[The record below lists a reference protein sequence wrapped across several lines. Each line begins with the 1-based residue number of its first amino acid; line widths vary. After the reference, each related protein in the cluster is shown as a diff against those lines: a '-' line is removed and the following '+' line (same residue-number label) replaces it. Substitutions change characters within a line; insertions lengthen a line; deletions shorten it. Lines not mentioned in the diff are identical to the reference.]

1 MVSSRVCVIYRHK
14 GVMSLC
20 LCCRWS
26 LPMPIGRFAMTVMNN
41 TFIETTP
48 NFSEVEIGAA
58 RNAFLKYDQEQQL
71 HLLTIMPIDEA
82 VGILKHCSVGY
93 VNSLMSQLE
102 HAGHDKRARHY
113 AHQLGLHVSEVDTP
127 DGYLSTGV
135 LEHVKQR
142 IGWII
147 ALALLG
153 IVSGLIIA
161 QYEDTLS
168 QLVLLAVYMPV
179 IAAAGGNTGTQA
191 ATLVIRALATGELK
205 KRQWLAVLWKES
217 RVALCL
223 ALAIA
228 IVMVGRIMLFSAGQS
243 TGGFELTD
251 IALAIAVA
259 LFIQVSISTTLGGL
273 LPIIARACKLD
284 PAVLVSPVL
293 ASIVDIS
300 GMWIYFTVVNYFLG
314 IA

>member
-1 MVSSRVCVIYRHK
+1 
-14 GVMSLC
+14 
-20 LCCRWS
+20 
-26 LPMPIGRFAMTVMNN
+26 MTVMNN

-48 NFSEVEIGAA
+48 NFSAVEIGAA
-58 RNAFLKYDQEQQL
+58 RNAFLQYERDKQL
-71 HLLTIMPIDEA
+71 QLLSIMPIDEA
-82 VGILKHCSVGY
+82 VGILQHCSVAY
-93 VNSLMSQLE
+93 VNSLIAQLE
-102 HAGHDKRARHY
+102 QAGHDKRARHY
-113 AHQLGLHVSEVDTP
+113 AHQLGLHISEVDTP
-127 DGYLSTGV
+127 DGYLSAGV
-135 LEHVKQR
+135 FEHVKQR

-228 IVMVGRIMLFSAGQS
+228 IVMVGRILLFSSGQPN
-243 TGGFELTD
+243 GGFDLVD

-259 LFIQVSISTTLGGL
+259 LFIQVTISTTLGGL
-273 LPIIARACKLD
+273 LPIIARACNLD

>member
-1 MVSSRVCVIYRHK
+1 
-14 GVMSLC
+14 
-20 LCCRWS
+20 
-26 LPMPIGRFAMTVMNN
+26 MTVMSNTYIENN
-41 TFIETTP
+41 QH
-48 NFSEVEIGAA
+48 FSQQEIGAA
-58 RNAFLKYDQEQQL
+58 RNAFLQYEQSQQV
-71 HLLTIMPIDEA
+71 HLLTVMPVEEA
-82 VGILKHCSVGY
+82 VAILNHCSIGY
-93 VNSLMSQLE
+93 VQQLISALE
-102 HAGHDKRARHY
+102 YEGYDKQARHY
-113 AHQLGLHVSEVDTP
+113 AHQLGFIHSEVETSSS
-127 DGYLSTGV
+127 YLETSV

-161 QYEDTLS
+161 QYEDILS

-191 ATLVIRALATGELK
+191 ATLVIRALATGELR
-205 KRQWLAVLWKES
+205 KRQWLAVFWKES
-217 RVALCL
+217 RVAVCL

-228 IVMVGRIMLFSAGQS
+228 LVMIGRILLFSDSNSA
-243 TGGFELTD
+243 GGFNLEI

-259 LFIQVSISTTLGGL
+259 LFIQVTMSTTLGGL
-273 LPIIARACKLD
+273 LPILARAFKLD

-293 ASIVDIS
+293 ASIVDIT
-300 GMWIYFTVVNYFLG
+300 GMWIYFNVVNYFLG

>member
-1 MVSSRVCVIYRHK
+1 
-14 GVMSLC
+14 
-20 LCCRWS
+20 
-26 LPMPIGRFAMTVMNN
+26 MTVMNN
-41 TFIETTP
+41 TYIE
-48 NFSEVEIGAA
+48 NSSLFSEEEIGAA
-58 RNAFLKYDQEQQL
+58 RNAFLKYEQQKQVY
-71 HLLTIMPIDEA
+71 LLTVMPIEEA
-82 VGILKHCSVGY
+82 VAILHHCSIGY
-93 VNSLMSQLE
+93 VQQLLSLLE
-102 HAGHDKRARHY
+102 NEGFDKRARHY
-113 AHQLGLHVSEVDTP
+113 AHQLGFVHSEVDTP
-127 DGYLSTGV
+127 QGYLSTSV
-135 LEHVKQR
+135 LGHVKQR

-168 QLVLLAVYMPV
+168 QLVLLAIYMPV

-205 KRQWLAVLWKES
+205 KRQWVAVFWKES

-223 ALAIA
+223 AFAIS
-228 IVMVGRIMLFSAGQS
+228 IVMVGRIMLFSDANS
-243 TGGFELTD
+243 TGGFDLSS
-251 IALAIAVA
+251 IAAAIAVA
-259 LFIQVSISTTLGGL
+259 LFIQVTISTTLGGL
-273 LPIIARACKLD
+273 LPILARAFKLD

>member
-1 MVSSRVCVIYRHK
+1 MNSRVCVIYRHK

-228 IVMVGRIMLFSAGQS
+228 IVMVGRIMLFSAGLS

>member
-1 MVSSRVCVIYRHK
+1 MNLRVCVIYRHK

-41 TFIETTP
+41 TFIETTL

-135 LEHVKQR
+135 VEHVKQR

-205 KRQWLAVLWKES
+205 KRQWLEVLWKES

>member
-1 MVSSRVCVIYRHK
+1 
-14 GVMSLC
+14 
-20 LCCRWS
+20 
-26 LPMPIGRFAMTVMNN
+26 MTVMNN

-93 VNSLMSQLE
+93 VNSLMSQ
-102 HAGHDKRARHY
+102 
-113 AHQLGLHVSEVDTP
+113 
-127 DGYLSTGV
+127 

>member
-1 MVSSRVCVIYRHK
+1 
-14 GVMSLC
+14 
-20 LCCRWS
+20 
-26 LPMPIGRFAMTVMNN
+26 MTVMSN
-41 TFIETTP
+41 TYIENTP
-48 NFSEVEIGAA
+48 HFSREEIGAA
-58 RNAFLKYDQEQQL
+58 RKAFLQYEQQQQV
-71 HLLTIMPIDEA
+71 HLLTVMPVEEA
-82 VGILKHCSVGY
+82 VAILHHCSIGY
-93 VNSLMSQLE
+93 VQGLISALE
-102 HAGHDKRARHY
+102 VEGHDKLARHY
-113 AHQLGLHVSEVDTP
+113 AHQLGFIHSEVETSSSYLDTSVA
-127 DGYLSTGV
+127 G
-135 LEHVKQR
+135 HVKQR

-168 QLVLLAVYMPV
+168 QLVLLAIYMPV

-191 ATLVIRALATGELK
+191 ATLVIRALATGELR
-205 KRQWLAVLWKES
+205 KRQWLAVFWKES

-223 ALAIA
+223 ALAISLV
-228 IVMVGRIMLFSAGQS
+228 IVGRIVLFSDPMSA
-243 TGGFELTD
+243 GGFEINT

-259 LFIQVSISTTLGGL
+259 LFIQVTLSTTLGGL
-273 LPIIARACKLD
+273 LPILARASKLD

>member
-1 MVSSRVCVIYRHK
+1 MNSRVCVIYRHK

-93 VNSLMSQLE
+93 VNSLLSQLE

-191 ATLVIRALATGELK
+191 ATLVIRALGTGELK

-314 IA
+314 IS

>member
-1 MVSSRVCVIYRHK
+1 
-14 GVMSLC
+14 
-20 LCCRWS
+20 
-26 LPMPIGRFAMTVMNN
+26 MTVMSN
-41 TFIETTP
+41 TYIENTP
-48 NFSEVEIGAA
+48 HFSQEEIGAA
-58 RNAFLKYDQEQQL
+58 RNAFLQYEQTQQV
-71 HLLTIMPIDEA
+71 HLLTVMPVEEA
-82 VGILKHCSVGY
+82 VGILHHCSVGY
-93 VNSLMSQLE
+93 VQQLISALE
-102 HAGHDKRARHY
+102 LGGHDKLARHY
-113 AHQLGLHVSEVDTP
+113 AHQLGFIHSEVETSSSYLDT
-127 DGYLSTGV
+127 SV
-135 LEHVKQR
+135 IEHVKQR

-168 QLVLLAVYMPV
+168 QLVLLAIYMPV

-191 ATLVIRALATGELK
+191 ATLVIRALATGELR
-205 KRQWLAVLWKES
+205 KRQWLEVFWKES
-217 RVALCL
+217 RVAICL
-223 ALAIA
+223 AFAIA
-228 IVMVGRIMLFSAGQS
+228 LVIIGRILLFSDSSS
-243 TGGFELTD
+243 TGGFELNT

-259 LFIQVSISTTLGGL
+259 LFIQVTMSTTLGGL
-273 LPIIARACKLD
+273 LPILARAFKLD

>member
-1 MVSSRVCVIYRHK
+1 MNSRVCVIYRHK

-217 RVALCL
+217 RVALYL

>member
-1 MVSSRVCVIYRHK
+1 MNSRICVIYRHK
-14 GVMSLC
+14 GVMILC

>member
-1 MVSSRVCVIYRHK
+1 MNSRVCVIYRHK

-82 VGILKHCSVGY
+82 VGILKHCSVVY

-113 AHQLGLHVSEVDTP
+113 AHQLGLHMSEVDTP

>member
-1 MVSSRVCVIYRHK
+1 
-14 GVMSLC
+14 
-20 LCCRWS
+20 
-26 LPMPIGRFAMTVMNN
+26 MTVMNN

-48 NFSEVEIGAA
+48 NFSAVEIGAA
-58 RNAFLKYDQEQQL
+58 RNAFLQYERDKQL
-71 HLLTIMPIDEA
+71 QLLSIMPIDEA
-82 VGILKHCSVGY
+82 VGILQHCSVAY
-93 VNSLMSQLE
+93 VNSLIAQLE
-102 HAGHDKRARHY
+102 QAGHDKRARHY
-113 AHQLGLHVSEVDTP
+113 AHQLGLHISEVDTP
-127 DGYLSTGV
+127 DGYLSAGV
-135 LEHVKQR
+135 FEHVKQR
-142 IGWII
+142 IGWTI

-228 IVMVGRIMLFSAGQS
+228 IVMVGRILLFSGGQPN
-243 TGGFELTD
+243 GGFELVD

-259 LFIQVSISTTLGGL
+259 LFIQVTISTTLGGL
-273 LPIIARACKLD
+273 LPIIARACNLD

>member
-1 MVSSRVCVIYRHK
+1 MNSRVCVIYRHK

-71 HLLTIMPIDEA
+71 HLLTIMPIDDA